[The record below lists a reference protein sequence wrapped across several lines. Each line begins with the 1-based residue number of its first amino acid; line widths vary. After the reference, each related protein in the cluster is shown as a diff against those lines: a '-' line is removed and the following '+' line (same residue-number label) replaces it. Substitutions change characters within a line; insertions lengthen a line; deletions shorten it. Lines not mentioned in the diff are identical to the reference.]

1 MAPHQ
6 SLRQG
11 CSRAHCACRPL
22 LMRCPARP
30 RPIATANRLSSSP
43 TARRSIFTS
52 ASGRHSRPSSSSSST
67 SSYTTRPIRTTA
79 ASLAALGSL
88 LVFSLSPHSRY
99 IHLDA
104 GPQGRAAAPK
114 EPPQWAQNG
123 KDNNPKKDN
132 DKEEE
137 KEDDG
142 TSTVEAVTDWFREA
156 GNVDWS
162 GLPDRIADRLLPEW
176 SKMLPGYIRKL
187 QRELDSVPGSLADE
201 IWREAHDPTIHPEVQ
216 FGARVRV
223 SDDLCQEEQA
233 FRSHR
238 KPMTAKA
245 LHSYLGL
252 PASETVH
259 PDDVPVIA
267 LCGSGGGLRALVAGT
282 GSLMAAAET
291 GLFDCA
297 TYTAGV
303 SGSCWLQAMYFSSF
317 THQDFTRV
325 AEHLRARLGVHIAH
339 PPELLMLLTT
349 APTNKFLLSGP
360 VERFKA
366 DPSTRFG
373 LVDVYGTLLAARLL
387 IPRGELGVSSL
398 DFKVSNQRRHLTRG
412 QNPMPIYTAVR
423 HEIPDLEENGIK
435 DEPSKSSKSSKS
447 STSSKTEIKHDNET
461 PKKDAWFQWFEITPY
476 EFFCEEFAAG
486 IPTWAMGRNF
496 HKGQDVPLTAQSPG
510 GDPIHYHLPEV
521 RMPLMLGIFGS
532 AFCATLSHYY
542 KEIRPVVQSLSGM
555 AGLDELIWGRND
567 DLSKVH
573 PIEPATLP
581 NPVFGMDAS
590 QLPVTVPPGLLE
602 RPHIQLMD
610 AGMSNNL
617 PLYPFMRPGRGV
629 EVIVVFD
636 ASADIRKDNWL
647 YVADGYARRR
657 GVKGWPVGA
666 GWPPSDEPPAKTA
679 QELEEAGAS
688 STDTADDKL
697 SQAMKDQAE
706 KAKKEAAKE
715 ARREAAKASST
726 SNKGG
731 KVGGRKNKEKKDNGK
746 KNGSGQSPS
755 EAENAKTAAKELGYC
770 TVWVGSTSEKVSTAE
785 EAAATEPAAEG
796 KEAFV
801 SSAPIDES
809 THWRLTDPDAGL
821 TLVYMPYL
829 ANESKVPGVDPAT
842 SDFMSTWN
850 FVYRP
855 EEVDKAVALARANF
869 AEGEAQI
876 KATVRAVYERKKK
889 LRLVSEKRLHQALM
903 KRIQDAAAKE
913 KKARKEAE
921 GRPE

>member
-1 MAPHQ
+1 
-6 SLRQG
+6 
-11 CSRAHCACRPL
+11 
-22 LMRCPARP
+22 MRGRARP
-30 RPIATANRLSSSP
+30 RLPSSP
-43 TARRSIFTS
+43 AAHRGI
-52 ASGRHSRPSSSSSST
+52 ST
-67 SSYTTRPIRTTA
+67 SSQSRTTSSSASPTFTAHTAA
-79 ASLAALGSL
+79 ASLAVLGSL
-88 LVFSLSPHSRY
+88 LVFSLSPRSRY

-114 EPPQWAQNG
+114 EPSWAQSG
-123 KDNNPKKDN
+123 KDNNPKKSDKK
-132 DKEEE
+132 KEE
-137 KEDDG
+137 DA
-142 TSTVEAVTDWFREA
+142 SPVEAVTDWFRDA

-162 GLPDRIADRLLPEW
+162 SLPDRIADRLLPEW
-176 SKMLPGYIRKL
+176 YKMIPGFVRKL

-201 IWREAHDPTIHPEVQ
+201 IWHEAHDTTVHPEVQ

-223 SDDLCQEEQA
+223 SDDLCREEQA

-238 KPMTAKA
+238 KPVTAKA
-245 LHSYLGL
+245 LHAYLGL

-267 LCGSGGGLRALVAGT
+267 LCGSGGGLRALVSGT

-291 GLFDCA
+291 GLFDCV

-339 PPELLMLLTT
+339 PPELLTLLTT
-349 APTNKFLLSGP
+349 APTNKYLLSGQ

-366 DPSTRFG
+366 DPTTRFG

-387 IPRGELGVSSL
+387 VPRGELGVSSL
-398 DFKVSNQRRHLTRG
+398 DFKISNQRRHLTRG

-423 HEIPDLEENGIK
+423 HEIPDLEEDGIK
-435 DEPSKSSKSSKS
+435 DVPSKSK
-447 STSSKTEIKHDNET
+447 KTETKSDGASSE
-461 PKKDAWFQWFEITPY
+461 KKGAWFQWFEITPY

-496 HKGQDVPLTAQSPG
+496 NNGQDVPLTAQSPDG
-510 GDPIHYHLPEV
+510 ELQHYHLPEV

-555 AGLDELIWGRND
+555 AGLDELICGRDD

-581 NPVFGMDAS
+581 NPVFGMDPS
-590 QLPVTVPPGLLE
+590 QLPDTVPPGLLE

-629 EVIVVFD
+629 EVVVVFD

-647 YVADGYARRR
+647 CVADGYARRR

-666 GWPPSDEPPAKTA
+666 GWPPSDDPPAKTA

-688 STDTADDKL
+688 SKDTADDKL
-697 SQAMKDQAE
+697 NQAIEDQAK
-706 KAKKEAAKE
+706 KAGKEAAQKH
-715 ARREAAKASST
+715 KA
-726 SNKGG
+726 
-731 KVGGRKNKEKKDNGK
+731 EKKDETAMKDNGK
-746 KNGSGQSPS
+746 KDGSGQSPS

-770 TVWVGSTSEKVSTAE
+770 TVWVGSTSEKVSTAR
-785 EAAATEPAAEG
+785 EAAATEPSTDGE
-796 KEAFV
+796 EEFV

-821 TLVYMPYL
+821 TLVYLPYL
-829 ANESKVPGVDPAT
+829 ANEAKVPGVDPAT

-876 KATVRAVYERKKK
+876 QATVRAVYERKKK
-889 LRLVSEKRLHQALM
+889 QRLAGEERLRQAHLKRA
-903 KRIQDAAAKE
+903 QDTAAKGAE
-913 KKARKEAE
+913 EAK
-921 GRPE
+921 GDRPL